1 MNVLV
6 DTSVWSLA
14 LRRGAPR
21 HTSPERELAELVR
34 EGRVL
39 MAGPIRQEI
48 LSGVRTTEQFKALR
62 DRLRAFPDITLD
74 VSDYEEAAAC
84 FNRCSA
90 KGIQGSNT
98 DFLLCA
104 LALRTGAA
112 ILTTDGDFELF
123 ARILQFKLHSPR
135 PGVSA

>member
-14 LRRGAPR
+14 LRRQAPR
-21 HTSPERELAELVR
+21 STNVEHELGELIG

-39 MAGPIRQEI
+39 MIGAIRQEL
-48 LSGVRTTEQFKALR
+48 LSGIRASDQFKRLR
-62 DRLRAFPDITLD
+62 ESLRAFADEPLGQE
-74 VSDYEEAAAC
+74 DYEEAASC
-84 FNRCSA
+84 FNRCRA

-104 LALRTGAA
+104 VALRRKVP
-112 ILTTDGDFELF
+112 ILTTDDDFQRFAKHLRIEL
-123 ARILQFKLHSPR
+123 HEPR
-135 PGVSA
+135 